1 MSLKRNATYLTIE
14 KAVHTVGGLACMVLV
29 AQFLGIDAL
38 ADYGFAIS
46 LTAFF
51 IPILD
56 LGMNNRIIKAVAGGE
71 GVPETVEDVVAYKLT
86 VAPLSLV
93 LMIAVALGWGSGGQL
108 AFLVL
113 LVGVSTISM
122 SLGDG
127 ASSVFKGLQRSHISC
142 WMIVGLNLVLVLGVA
157 VSVLLGWGLV
167 GVGWCY
173 AISRLAYAG
182 GAFYLLRR
190 KVHGSRFGVR
200 LGLNTRTMVDGL
212 FHLPGIYYLGNL
224 LSLTY
229 LVTYALSP
237 AEAGLY
243 YVGYRA
249 AAAAYVIV
257 SATFEAVLASAV
269 SDGQRP
275 RGLAIWFVIYS
286 LVAMLLLFITA
297 PITLIIFGDSFG
309 GSIRP
314 IRLLASA
321 VPPFALCG
329 LAHTLLMAARRE
341 RLGTWVML
349 ALVVG
354 GLGLALTGQIMYGT
368 QVTALTPAFSALVA
382 MVVLWGCLS
391 RRVKEMAEDT

>member
-1 MSLKRNATYLTIE
+1 MSLKRNVTCLTIE
-14 KAVHTVGGLACMVLV
+14 KAVHTLGGMACMVLV
-29 AQFLGIDAL
+29 AQYLGIDAL

-56 LGMNNRIIKAVAGGE
+56 FGMNNRIIKAVAGGE
-71 GVPETVEDVVAYKLT
+71 GVSKAVEDVVAYKLT

-93 LMIAVALGWGSGGQL
+93 LMVAVALGWGRGGQL

-113 LVGVSTISM
+113 LVGVSTVSM

-127 ASSVFKGLQRSHISC
+127 ASSVFKGLQKSHISC
-142 WMIVGLNLVLVLGVA
+142 WMIVVLNLVLVLGVA
-157 VSVLLGWGLV
+157 VSVVLGWGLA
-167 GVGWCY
+167 GVGWFY
-173 AISRLAYAG
+173 AISRLVYAG
-182 GAFYLLRR
+182 GAFYLLKR
-190 KVHGSRFGVR
+190 KVHGSRFRVR
-200 LGLNTRTMVDGL
+200 LGLNRATMVEGL
-212 FHLPGIYYLGNL
+212 FHLPGIYYIGNL

-249 AAAAYVIV
+249 TAAAYVMV
-257 SATFEAVLASAV
+257 SAAFEAVLASAV

-275 RGLAIWFVIYS
+275 SGLAIWFVIYS
-286 LVAMLLLFITA
+286 LAAMLLLFVTA
-297 PITLIIFGDSFG
+297 PLTPIIFGESFG

-314 IRLLASA
+314 IRLLVSA

-349 ALVVG
+349 AFVVG
-354 GLGLALTGQIMYGT
+354 GLGLALIGQVTYGT
-368 QVTALTPAFSALVA
+368 HVTALTPAFSALVA

-391 RRVKEMAEDT
+391 RQGNG